1 MSKFKEKPFDVIAD
15 QLGYKGTRVATLDY
29 IGVSLNSTVICAP
42 VSTEAVNL
50 IKAALTKLKRIE
62 LSNFE
67 FVGEIEAILREYDEL
82 TANQ

>member
-1 MSKFKEKPFDVIAD
+1 MSKFKEKPFDVIDD
-15 QLGYKGTRVATLDY
+15 QVGFKGTRVATLAFT
-29 IGVSLNSTVICAP
+29 GVSLNSTIICAP

-67 FVGEIEAILREYDEL
+67 FVGEIEDILREYDKL
-82 TANQ
+82 TTDL

>member
-1 MSKFKEKPFDVIAD
+1 MGKFKEKPFDIIDD
-15 QLGYKGTRVATLDY
+15 QLGFKGTRVATLAY
-29 IGVSLNSTVICAP
+29 TGVSLNSTIVYSP

-67 FVGEIEAILREYDEL
+67 FVNEVEAILREYDEL
-82 TANQ
+82 TADA